1 MIVVAA
7 ALVTVAGL
15 IAIVGFWRL
24 REPVE
29 RIVAVDAFAAC
40 AVAAAIVAA
49 VGADEPAFLDVGIGF
64 AAVAFVSTMGW
75 AYALSGDDGINDDA
89 EPSAVTAVTVESE
102 DATR

>member
-1 MIVVAA
+1 MIVVAG

-40 AVAAAIVAA
+40 AVAASIVAA

-75 AYALSGDDGINDDA
+75 AYALSGGGGSDDDA
-89 EPSAVTAVTVESE
+89 APSAASAAAVESE

>member
-7 ALVTVAGL
+7 ALVTAAGL

-49 VGADEPAFLDVGIGF
+49 VGTGEAAFLDVGIGF

-75 AYALSGDDGINDDA
+75 AYALSGDGGTNDDA
-89 EPSAVTAVTVESE
+89 GPSTASAAAVERE
-102 DATR
+102 DTTR